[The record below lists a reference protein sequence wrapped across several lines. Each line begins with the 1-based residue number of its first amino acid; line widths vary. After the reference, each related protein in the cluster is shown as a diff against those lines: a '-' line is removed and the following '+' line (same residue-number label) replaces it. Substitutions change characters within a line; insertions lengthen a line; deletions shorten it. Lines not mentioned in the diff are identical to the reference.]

1 LDEATVSALAA
12 AADSIGA
19 STTVGS
25 TTRIPAVEGV
35 PGSSV
40 VLVGL
45 GSPDPEATD
54 ETLRRA
60 AGAAARACRGLG
72 TALVTLA
79 ADRPDAVALGAGLGS
94 FRPAKVTEKDDD
106 ENSDADA
113 LRILTEGDAT
123 GPWPGQPP
131 SPSAWAW
138 PATWSTP
145 R

>member
-1 LDEATVSALAA
+1 RRHGRRRGRSARHRPRAGRGDRVGTRCGRRRDRRL
-12 AADSIGA
+12 
-19 STTVGS
+19 TTVGS

-79 ADRPDAVALGAGLGS
+79 ADRPDAVALGAGLG
-94 FRPAKVTEKDDD
+94 
-106 ENSDADA
+106 
-113 LRILTEGDAT
+113 
-123 GPWPGQPP
+123 
-131 SPSAWAW
+131 
-138 PATWSTP
+138 
-145 R
+145 